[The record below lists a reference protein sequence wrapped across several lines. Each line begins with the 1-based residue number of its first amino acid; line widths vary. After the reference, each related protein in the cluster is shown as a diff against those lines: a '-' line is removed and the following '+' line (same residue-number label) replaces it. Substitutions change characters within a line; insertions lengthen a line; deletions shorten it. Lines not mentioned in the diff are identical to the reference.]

1 MAEPAQTSAGAAAA
15 APDIKQEHEPTGL
28 EGLDFNL
35 SPELASK
42 RPFEDV
48 ATGAVESSE
57 AKRAKTEGQA
67 EEDSL
72 EDGLALLVQN
82 ALSNVGDLVDQF
94 SAGPDP
100 LPAPSTEPMDV
111 DSAPTPE
118 PRKVPATFALEPQRY
133 IREMNMHALGNLA
146 ISLLLIVAQPPLEDT
161 IKLIRNGDSDHG
173 RSYRQLKQSLEQI
186 RSLYTSKHVLSAHE
200 LEIHDAD
207 SRTLLELA
215 NLAQLGSWLIDGSQT
230 SLDEADESFLS
241 MFDCQ
246 VSDLPA
252 GMEELYLGIMT
263 QRAVESLAV
272 KEPEKPSE
280 EVLGEILM
288 SGLEDRLRGQHG
300 GNELTSADQHF
311 VSSVQSRKETLQG
324 EAKEQP
330 EPTALREKHP
340 LEELLRLYVKYV
352 RERLAAVSHL
362 GSKFGIS
369 TEIRDASVTADVI
382 SDTTVGHANTNTS
395 ANQAD
400 AEVDVDLDDLSSFFE
415 KTASGLVQDALA
427 GLTEETNEESTAEG
441 GEHGAHTNGEAKATT
456 GQTNGKIDL
465 ATDYKELEAL
475 VAESTSNYV
484 RTTLHGLSPVPYQPT
499 VPQSTTESM
508 AAQLPYLQQLQQHQ
522 AQHPYYTSYS
532 QPPPEPQAP
541 APAPGENLPPN
552 QTCSSATLYDKARQ
566 AALSK
571 TSSHT
576 RREGSHSTRRPWS
589 QDEEKALMAG
599 LDMVKGPH
607 WSQILSLFGHSGTIS
622 DILKERTQVQLKDK
636 ARNLKLFFLK
646 TNSEMPYYLQA
657 VTGELKTRAPTQAAR
672 KEAEERA
679 RMNSEEDQAKLQG
692 ILTLAG
698 GLQHPPQGRATGSP
712 ATGITGSVVTPA
724 QAAAAA
730 TSAQQQNQQQQ
741 ASQWHTSAQAAS
753 RLHGAATASAST
765 PASAQTTQAT
775 KPGVQATTQQ
785 VLQSM
790 PQAPPRPQAQ
800 IPPQAHRPQP
810 YGNQPHQL
818 QYQHLQQAQQQAR
831 PQAQQQAQGQ
841 QGQQGQQQH
850 PQQAQGQQNTQAQ
863 QQQQQQSPVVRSP
876 ATPQPGI
883 PGAQPQRPLSA
894 QGQAASQGHTPA
906 AAQLQARAPA
916 AAQQSAQ
923 APPQVQVGAQRAQGQ
938 AQTQGQPQAQHPQS
952 QLQPQARPQ
961 VQAAQAQAQAQARPA
976 PVPAQGVQGH
986 NQPVPAQAIQGRPA
1000 QPQTPSQPAQGQPPQ
1015 SRPALTLPA
1024 QGQQGQQSQAPL
1036 QNNLQQP
1043 QRPQSQPQASP
1054 LALPVVARP
1063 PSAPANPQSQP
1074 PPAAASAPHG
1084 HPPQQQTQPQPQP
1097 QPQANHSSGAASA
1110 PPSQQAPPAQA
1121 PAPLVLPTQP
1131 IEAAPHKSQE
1141 ETQADDNAAEVALL
1155 EGLQAVVAQS
1165 LAS

>member
-48 ATGAVESSE
+48 ATGAVESPE

-215 NLAQLGSWLIDGSQT
+215 NLAQLGSWLIDGSQN

-508 AAQLPYLQQLQQHQ
+508 AAQLPYLQQLHQHQ

-741 ASQWHTSAQAAS
+741 ASQWHTSGQAAS

-765 PASAQTTQAT
+765 PASAQTTQAA

-841 QGQQGQQQH
+841 Q
-850 PQQAQGQQNTQAQ
+850 NTQAQ

-876 ATPQPGI
+876 ATPQPGT
-883 PGAQPQRPLSA
+883 PGTQPHRPLSA
-894 QGQAASQGHTPA
+894 QGQAAAQGHTPA
-906 AAQLQARAPA
+906 AAQLQPRAPA
-916 AAQQSAQ
+916 PAQQSAQ
-923 APPQVQVGAQRAQGQ
+923 AHPQAQPAAQHAQGQ
-938 AQTQGQPQAQHPQS
+938 AQTQGQRQAQHPQS

-961 VQAAQAQAQAQARPA
+961 VQAAQAQAQGQARPA

-986 NQPVPAQAIQGRPA
+986 SQSVPAQAIQGRPA

-1036 QNNLQQP
+1036 QNNLPQP
-1043 QRPQSQPQASP
+1043 QRPQSQPQPSP